1 MVVPKGFRK
10 GSRVLVYL
18 ILEGFRDTIL
28 GIKTANRGEIKRA

>member
-18 ILEGFRDTIL
+18 ILEDFRDTIL
-28 GIKTANRGEIKRA
+28 GIRLSIEVY